1 MGGIVGNHFEHGE
14 NTKIQ
19 KNLKPLLTPSQK
31 FSIGPSWVIL
41 SHLIG
46 YMEFLFLKLVV
57 TFLACPNAATL
68 PKETGV
74 SVYSFTFTQSL
85 NVLLYCVL
93 GIYLVLQN
101 T

>member
-1 MGGIVGNHFEHGE
+1 MGGVVGNMVK
-14 NTKIQ
+14 TPKS
-19 KNLKPLLTPSQK
+19 KKDLKPLLTPSQK
-31 FSIGPSWVIL
+31 CSIGPSWVML

-57 TFLACPNAATL
+57 TFLACVNAATL

-74 SVYSFTFTQSL
+74 SIYSFTFTQSL
-85 NVLLYCVL
+85 NVLLHCVL
-93 GIYLVLQN
+93 GIYLALQN